1 MIQNSIEA
9 LKGIGDKNLKLF
21 SSLGISTIGDMLK
34 FYPRVYSD
42 RTVRKLSEVGDGQVA
57 CIRVKALAP
66 IKTIRTRTKMTV
78 HKLYATDGTDYV
90 TVTWFNQDWLAKNFD
105 YKHEYN
111 MYGDVK
117 HAFGQKEMSL
127 RVMERAD
134 RASLTDAIVP
144 VYRLTKGLSHNMLV
158 KSIKQCLPYVNE
170 ISENMPADIRESCG
184 LCGINY
190 AIKNIHFPD
199 NPESTFYARKRIAFD
214 ELFYLQLGLRLI
226 NKRNESLK
234 GIAFENGRQIVA
246 GFTGSLPFTM
256 TNAQLK
262 TLEDIIN
269 DTKDGRLMNRLVQ
282 GDVGCGKTAVAAA
295 AMLIAVKNNFQA
307 AMMAPTEILAKQ
319 HYDTLSSMLPDVNIV
334 LLTGGLKAKDKRE
347 ALEKIANGT
356 ASIIVGTHSLI
367 QKDVEFNSLAL
378 VVTDEQHRFGVN
390 QRGALTEKG
399 NMPHTLVMTA
409 TPIPRTL
416 ALVLYG
422 DLDVS
427 VIDELPPGR
436 KEIKTYA
443 VDESM
448 RERINNFMVKNINEG
463 RQVYIICP
471 SVEESETMD
480 LKAVTAYAAQ
490 LQKQVFPQYKVG
502 FVHGKMKA
510 ADKDAVME
518 QFAGGELDVLVST
531 TVIEVGVNVP
541 NASLMVIENAERF
554 GLSQLHQLRGRV
566 GRGQWQSYC
575 VMFCNGGEIAQE
587 RMKVMTQTN
596 NGFIISEKDLQLR
609 GPGEFFGTN
618 QHGLPELNVANLYED
633 MDIVRL
639 AGEAVTQLL
648 KDDPTLSDE
657 EHRYIKSD
665 VMKLYNG
672 AVNL

>member
-1 MIQNSIEA
+1 MIQNSIST

-21 SSLGISTIGDMLK
+21 SGLGISTIGDMLK

-42 RTVRKLSEVGDGQVA
+42 RTVRKLSEIGDGQVA

-90 TVTWFNQDWLAKNFD
+90 TITWFNQDWLAKNFD
-105 YKHEYN
+105 YKSEYN
-111 MYGDVK
+111 MYGDIK
-117 HAFGQKEMSL
+117 HAFGQKEMAL

-144 VYRLTKGLSHNMLV
+144 VYRLTKGLTHNMLV
-158 KSIKQCLPYVNE
+158 KTIKQCMPYVNE
-170 ISENMPADIRESCG
+170 ISENMPSDIRESCG

-190 AIKNIHFPD
+190 AIKNIHFPS
-199 NPESTFYARKRIAFD
+199 NPESTFHARKRLAFD

-226 NKRNESLK
+226 NKRNEAMQ
-234 GIAFENGRQIVA
+234 GIVFKNSREIVA
-246 GFTGSLPFTM
+246 GFTCSLPFTM

-269 DTKDGRLMNRLVQ
+269 DTSSGKLMNRLVQ

-319 HYDTLSSMLPDVNIV
+319 HYDTLSSMLSDVNIV

-347 ALEKIANGT
+347 ALEKIADGT
-356 ASIIVGTHSLI
+356 ADIIVGTHSLI
-367 QKDVEFNSLAL
+367 QKDVEFNNLAL

-399 NMPHTLVMTA
+399 CMPHTLVMTA

-448 RERINNFMVKNINEG
+448 RERINKFMIKNINEG

-490 LQKQVFPQYKVG
+490 LQTKVFPQYKVG

-510 ADKDAVME
+510 SDKDAVME
-518 QFAGGELDVLVST
+518 QFAKGQLDVLVST

-566 GRGQWQSYC
+566 GRGEWQSYC

-596 NGFIISEKDLQLR
+596 NGFVISEKDLQLR

-648 KDDPTLSDE
+648 QSDPLISDD
-657 EHRYIKSD
+657 EHKYIKSD